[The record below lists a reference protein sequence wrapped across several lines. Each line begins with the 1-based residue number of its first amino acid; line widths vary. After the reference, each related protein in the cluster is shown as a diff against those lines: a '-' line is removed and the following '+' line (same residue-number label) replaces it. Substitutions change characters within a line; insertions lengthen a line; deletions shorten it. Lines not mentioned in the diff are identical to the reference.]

1 MNNCVEWE
9 NQSVLSEAVKTE
21 GVKNCPNCG
30 APIESEKCPYCG
42 TVFIDFACVDADE
55 PFYMKIKSQGK
66 IFLVKVI
73 MTDASFNT
81 DYSGLYGDGSLIQ
94 RAIRSQNLSVNFAIV
109 R

>member
-1 MNNCVEWE
+1 MNNRVEWE
-9 NQSVLSEAVKTE
+9 NQSVLSEAAKTE
-21 GVKNCPNCG
+21 GSKNCPNCG

-42 TVFIDFACVDADE
+42 TVFIDFACVEADE

-66 IFLVKVI
+66 IFLAKVV

-81 DYSGLYGDGSLIQ
+81 DYSELYGDGSLIQ